1 MKLRQ
6 YFVKLK
12 ISKSFNTGKWER
24 CIEYFARLFVLA
36 SVIVL
41 AMWTIFTSPL
51 GITWF
56 AKAFLIIFI
65 SAAAIVFY
73 FEARHLFR
81 KQPSNQ
87 QESTQ
92 IPTLEEQPS
101 RNRWAL
107 LGMIALAA
115 IILIPV
121 LAKQRLPDP
130 QEYQS
135 FLTAFAGVGAWVIG
149 IALVVFTYQ
158 QYKLRQTEHNLLFN
172 PQLILTSGDISFTGS
187 LLLWQM
193 REPYTIKWTVYL
205 QNTSQIPILIQD
217 MNVYVRLVGEE
228 SSEQSRLA
236 SRLTPRYCHI
246 VEPENLMLPFEVT
259 LTKPYH
265 IMWLVDGSAGDVFD
279 YVSRG
284 SGNRDF
290 VLIFEVAA
298 KRPQDPKESIFFKET
313 TSWGIHVPKDA
324 NWVSKTPFLDKLQ
337 QE

>member
-12 ISKSFNTGKWER
+12 IPKSFNMGKWEW

-92 IPTLEEQPS
+92 IPTDIERAGRNKWIS
-101 RNRWAL
+101 RGL
-107 LGMIALAA
+107 LVLVAIVIGLFFLA
-115 IILIPV
+115 
-121 LAKQRLPDP
+121 QQLPATTRG
-130 QEYQS
+130 YQT
-135 FLTAFAGVGAWVIG
+135 FFTAFAAVAALGTG
-149 IALVVFTYQ
+149 ITLVFVAYQ

-172 PQLILTSGDISFTGS
+172 PQIVLSGGS
-187 LLLWQM
+187 PKIGPGVYNN
-193 REPYTIKWTVYL
+193 RKYTYRIEWSVFIH
-205 QNTSQIPILIQD
+205 NTSQMPILIKSRQ
-217 MNVYVRLVGEE
+217 VRKLAGEDSGRE
-228 SSEQSRLA
+228 GPISP
-236 SRLTPRYCHI
+236 TYCHV
-246 VEPENLMLPFEVT
+246 VEPENLSEQFEVT
-259 LTKPYH
+259 LTKPCH
-265 IMWLVDGSAGDVFD
+265 ITWIVEGSSAGDVFD
-279 YVSRG
+279 YVSG
-284 SGNRDF
+284 DSGKRDF
-290 VLIFEVAA
+290 VLVFRVFAQ
-298 KRPQDPKESIFFKET
+298 RPQDPEESIFPRET
-313 TSWGIHVPKDA
+313 VSWPIHVPKDA
-324 NWVSKTPFLDKLQ
+324 KWSQWTPFTV
-337 QE
+337 

>member
-1 MKLRQ
+1 MKSKIFNRLNLYKWLAKLDIPARAFIWPFVMILAILTVVLNISIFNEPTRLILLIYLILFFIATSIVFLNEVLRNQ
-6 YFVKLK
+6 IKTSVQETGSSVNIEHAGRYRW
-12 ISKSFNTGKWER
+12 ISIG
-24 CIEYFARLFVLA
+24 LLLLV
-36 SVIVL
+36 VIVIGL
-41 AMWTIFTSPL
+41 IF
-51 GITWF
+51 
-56 AKAFLIIFI
+56 
-65 SAAAIVFY
+65 V
-73 FEARHLFR
+73 ARQL
-81 KQPSNQ
+81 PPT
-87 QESTQ
+87 TQ
-92 IPTLEEQPS
+92 
-101 RNRWAL
+101 
-107 LGMIALAA
+107 G
-115 IILIPV
+115 
-121 LAKQRLPDP
+121 
-130 QEYQS
+130 YQT
-135 FLTAFAGVGAWVIG
+135 FFTAFAGVGAWVTG
-149 IALVVFTYQ
+149 IAIAVFAYQ
-158 QYKLRQTEHNLLFN
+158 QYKLRQTEHSLLFN

-246 VEPENLMLPFEVT
+246 VEPENLMLPFEVS

-279 YVSRG
+279 YVSRD

-324 NWVSKTPFLDKLQ
+324 NWVSKTPFPDKLR